1 MIGLLRYEISC
12 MKKTVMLYF
21 AFLIIYC
28 LLGVFGN
35 FSDTA
40 GTFVIFFSIFF
51 IIGMLVQWE
60 QYKWDILTATLPIS
74 RRQIIG
80 SIYILCFTA
89 TAFGVVLAF
98 VSLAGAAAVDGN
110 LNTAGYLRESS
121 IVLAVCICVALIF
134 LAVSVPVIVRW
145 GAAKGRM
152 ICIAIFLI
160 PCLLLAAF
168 SKSASWTVIDGA
180 IDRYTDQIIIALP
193 LVCTAAVIISVIVS
207 MKLYEKKDL

>member
-1 MIGLLRYEISC
+1 MRGLLRYELSC
-12 MKKTVMLYF
+12 MKKTIYLYL

-28 LLGVFGN
+28 LLGVFGR

-60 QYKWDILTATLPIS
+60 QYKWDVLTAALPVS

-80 SIYILCFTA
+80 SIYILCLIA
-89 TAFGVVLAF
+89 TACGVVLAF
-98 VSLAGAAAVDGN
+98 LSLAGATLLHGNKTAEYLQEGSIGLAA
-110 LNTAGYLRESS
+110 
-121 IVLAVCICVALIF
+121 CIAAALIY
-134 LAVSVPVIVRW
+134 LAVSVPVIVRF

-160 PCLLLAAF
+160 PCLILAAF
-168 SKSASWTVIDGA
+168 SKSQDFMAAADILE
-180 IDRYTDQIIIALP
+180 RYWHQILLALP
-193 LVCTAAVIISVIVS
+193 VICAAAIILSVIFS